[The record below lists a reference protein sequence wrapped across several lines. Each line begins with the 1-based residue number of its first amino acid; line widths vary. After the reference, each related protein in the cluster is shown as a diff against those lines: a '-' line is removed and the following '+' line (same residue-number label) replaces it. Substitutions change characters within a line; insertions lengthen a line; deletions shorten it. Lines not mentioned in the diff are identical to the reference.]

1 MTIFAKKSK
10 KSKIFK
16 VKKKIFSE
24 KKKKNS
30 FSLKHKL
37 CFECHTRLS
46 TRGMVGVIW
55 ILKKF
60 IFCKKTR
67 FHEWTKWLFLRFS
80 LVGGPVLTEVGEGG
94 GTWSKNRKVLFW
106 LILALNY
113 GRNIYD
119 GIWMCFR
126 TILGRKLKMLHLV
139 LL

>member
-24 KKKKNS
+24 KKKKNFFFS

-55 ILKKF
+55 ILKKNHF
-60 IFCKKTR
+60 LQKNAISRVDKMAVFEIFAFGKASFDGGER
-67 FHEWTKWLFLRFS
+67 R
-80 LVGGPVLTEVGEGG
+80 GGP
-94 GTWSKNRKVLFW
+94 WSKKSNF
-106 LILALNY
+106 
-113 GRNIYD
+113 
-119 GIWMCFR
+119 FFFPF
-126 TILGRKLKMLHLV
+126 LV
-139 LL
+139 

>member
-24 KKKKNS
+24 KKKKNFFFS

-67 FHEWTKWLFLRFS
+67 FHEWTKWLFLRFLLLGRPILTGVS
-80 LVGGPVLTEVGEGG
+80 EGVVLGQ
-94 GTWSKNRKVLFW
+94 KNRKKFFSLFW
-106 LILALNY
+106 Y
-113 GRNIYD
+113 P
-119 GIWMCFR
+119 
-126 TILGRKLKMLHLV
+126 
-139 LL
+139 